1 MRWATH
7 SNYKRRARR
16 RRAERAITHVSPTL
30 PVPPLS
36 WHSRHRAVPAP
47 LALTLH
53 LAQARC
59 SAARARLRDQTA
71 VAQPGSS
78 PGGWRG
84 AIWSMH
90 KPRDG
95 TMHSAS
101 AKKRGPRK
109 RRARVKLSRTE
120 REEGEDSGLQASGIL
135 SRVATYGPG
144 CGREEELLL
153 ASSPRSALRLRRR
166 PADSSGIDLTLTR
179 SGRERTTSSNSM

>member
-120 REEGEDSGLQASGIL
+120 REEGEDSGLQAVESCPEWRLTALAVGGKRSCCWPRL
-135 SRVATYGPG
+135 HGPR
-144 CGREEELLL
+144 CDCAVDR
-153 ASSPRSALRLRRR
+153 
-166 PADSSGIDLTLTR
+166 LTLPALT
-179 SGRERTTSSNSM
+179 